1 MLAARPRNVVSVQDP
16 LQGSLRDLTGL
27 ASGGSGC
34 LAAYWMVSPEND
46 GSVSALIERVRSS
59 ISDRYVVEREIGQG
73 GMATVYLARDMEHD
87 RQVAVK
93 VLSTDVSVV
102 LGAERFRREIA
113 VTTALVHPHILPILD
128 SGEAGNSLYYVM
140 PYVEGESL
148 RARLDRERSLSI
160 DDAIRI
166 TCEIGDALEYAHQ
179 NGIVHRD
186 IKPENILLD
195 GDRAVLADFGIAHAM
210 AQVGEKRLTQTGL
223 SLGTPTYMSP
233 EQASAE
239 RVLDGRSDVYSLA
252 CVAYEMIGG
261 QPPFTGPTA
270 QAVIARHMLESV
282 PSLTIIRSTVPPQ
295 IERILMKALSKVPAD
310 RYLTSGEFIGALQ
323 HPETQTFRALQP
335 ARLQR
340 DAMPLW
346 QRIALGALAVAVV
359 AAGGFAAWR
368 STHRA
373 GGVGAPSGPDPRKIA
388 VLYFGDESDGHKLGY
403 LASGLTEGLI
413 DRLSAIPELQVTSKN
428 GSALFANKDV
438 PRDSIARALS
448 VGTLVDGS
456 VEQHGDKISVSVR
469 LKDATGTDFQRATF
483 EAAASNPLALR
494 DTLAERVARFLRQR
508 LGQEINLREERAGT
522 TNPQAWALLQ
532 QAKLAMRS
540 ADSAAS
546 SNDTTG
552 MLHDYAQADTTL
564 VRAVAID
571 PSWAQLPTLRGRID
585 YRASRFF
592 GRDQLRANQWI
603 DKGLANVEAAIQIA
617 PKDPDALELRGTLHY
632 WRWLLAIEP
641 DPVKA
646 KALLDDSRKD
656 LETATEISPNRPTAW
671 SVLSHLYYQY
681 NDVVNAKLAARR
693 AYEEDAYLSD
703 ADRIVWRLFISSFDL
718 EQFPDAIHWCDVGTA
733 RFPTNPLLAQ
743 CNLLMMGTTAV
754 KPDIPRAWRLAD
766 SLVKVSPP
774 GERPLA
780 RLNGQ
785 ALVAAA
791 LARAGLADSAEHV
804 LAKLDD
810 PSDIDPTKDVT
821 ETKAFVWTLLGKKDK
836 AISALALYLSAN
848 PARAIGFDDEHNW
861 QWRSIHD
868 DPRFQALVV
877 KSQK

>member
-1 MLAARPRNVVSVQDP
+1 
-16 LQGSLRDLTGL
+16 
-27 ASGGSGC
+27 
-34 LAAYWMVSPEND
+34 
-46 GSVSALIERVRSS
+46 
-59 ISDRYVVEREIGQG
+59 
-73 GMATVYLARDMEHD
+73 MATVYLARDVEHD

-102 LGAERFRREIA
+102 LGAERFRREIQ

-128 SGEAGNSLYYVM
+128 SGQAGNSLYYVM

-160 DDAIRI
+160 EDSIRI

-210 AQVGEKRLTQTGL
+210 AQVGEQRLTQTGL

-270 QAVIARHMLESV
+270 QAVIARHMLDSV
-282 PSLTIIRSTVPPQ
+282 PSLTIIRNTVPPQ

-310 RYLTSGEFIGALQ
+310 RYLTSGEFVGALQ
-323 HPETQTFRALQP
+323 HPETQTFRVVQP
-335 ARLQR
+335 AQFESR
-340 DAMPLW
+340 AMPLW
-346 QRIALGALAVAVV
+346 KRVALGVAAVAVV
-359 AAGGFAAWR
+359 AAAGYGVWR
-368 STHRA
+368 ATHRA
-373 GGVGAPSGPDPRKIA
+373 GGVGAPSGPDPRRIA

-494 DTLAERVARFLRQR
+494 DTLAERVTRFLRQR
-508 LGQEINLREERAGT
+508 LGQEISLRAERAGA
-522 TNPQAWALLQ
+522 TNPQAWSLLQ
-532 QAKLAMRS
+532 QAKLQLRS
-540 ADSAAS
+540 GDSAAA
-546 SNDTTG
+546 SNDTAG
-552 MLHDYAQADTTL
+552 ILRDYAQADSTL
-564 VRAVAID
+564 VRATAID
-571 PSWAQLPTLRGRID
+571 PGWTQLPTMRGQID

-592 GRDQLRANQWI
+592 GSDQLRANQWI
-603 DKGLANVEAAIQIA
+603 ERGLARVAEAIQIA

-641 DPVKA
+641 DPAKA

-656 LETATEISPNRPTAW
+656 LENATAISPNRPTAW

-703 ADRIVWRLFISSFDL
+703 ADRIVWRLFTSSFDL

-733 RFPTNPLLAQ
+733 RFPGNALLAQ

-766 SLVKVSPP
+766 SLVKVSQPAN
-774 GERPLA
+774 RPLA
-780 RLNGQ
+780 KLNAQ

-791 LARAGLADSAEHV
+791 LARAGLADSAENV

-836 AISALALYLSAN
+836 AISALALYLTAN
-848 PARAIGFDDEHNW
+848 PARAVGFDDEHNW

-877 KSQK
+877 RPRQ

>member
-1 MLAARPRNVVSVQDP
+1 
-16 LQGSLRDLTGL
+16 
-27 ASGGSGC
+27 
-34 LAAYWMVSPEND
+34 
-46 GSVSALIERVRSS
+46 
-59 ISDRYVVEREIGQG
+59 
-73 GMATVYLARDMEHD
+73 MATVYLARDVKHD
-87 RQVAVK
+87 REVAIK
-93 VLSTDVSVV
+93 VLSTDVSIV
-102 LGAERFRREIA
+102 LGAERFKREIQ
-113 VTTALVHPHILPILD
+113 VTTALKHPHILPILD
-128 SGEAGNSLYYVM
+128 SGQAGNSLYYVM
-140 PYVEGESL
+140 PFVPGESL

-160 DDAIRI
+160 DDSIRI
-166 TCEIGDALEYAHQ
+166 ACEIGEALAYAHQ

-210 AQVGEKRLTQTGL
+210 AQVGEQRLTQTGI

-282 PSLTIIRSTVPPQ
+282 PSLTIIRNTVPPQ
-295 IERILMKALSKVPAD
+295 IERILVKALSKVPAD
-310 RYLTSGEFIGALQ
+310 RYLTSGEFVAALQ
-323 HPETQTFRALQP
+323 HPETQTFRAVHA
-335 ARLQR
+335 ARPDSR
-340 DAMPLW
+340 GMSPW
-346 QRIALGALAVAVV
+346 KRIALAAAAIAVV
-359 AAGGFAAWR
+359 GGAGYGVWR
-368 STHRA
+368 SRQAA
-373 GGVGAPSGPDPRKIA
+373 GGVGAVSGPDPRRIA
-388 VLYFGDESDGHKLGY
+388 VLYFADESDGHKLGY
-403 LASGLTEGLI
+403 IASGLTEGLI

-438 PRDSIARALS
+438 AGDSIARALA

-456 VEQHGDKISVSVR
+456 VEQHGDKISVSIR

-483 EAAASNPLALR
+483 DAAAANPLALR
-494 DTLAERVARFLRQR
+494 DTLAEHVTRFLRQR
-508 LGQEINLREERAGT
+508 LGQEISLRDERAGA
-522 TNPQAWALLQ
+522 TNPQAWSLLQ
-532 QAKLAMRS
+532 QAKLQMRS
-540 ADSAAS
+540 GDSAATL
-546 SNDTTG
+546 NDTTS
-552 MLHDYAQADTTL
+552 MLHDYAHADSTL
-564 VRAVAID
+564 IHAVAID
-571 PSWAQLPTLRGRID
+571 PGWAQLPTLRGRIN

-603 DKGLANVEAAIQIA
+603 DKGLTQASQAIQIA

-656 LETATEISPNRPTAW
+656 LESATEISPNRPTAW

-703 ADRIVWRLFISSFDL
+703 ADRIVWRLFISSYDL
-718 EQFPDAIHWCDVGTA
+718 EQFPDAIHWCDVGTI
-733 RFPTNPLLAQ
+733 RFPTNALLAQ

-754 KPDIPRAWRLAD
+754 KPDIRRAWRLAD
-766 SLVKVSPP
+766 SLVNVSQPSD
-774 GERPLA
+774 RPLA
-780 RLNGQ
+780 TLNGK
-785 ALVAAA
+785 ALVAVA

-821 ETKAFVWTLLGKKDK
+821 ETKAFAWTLLGKKDK

-861 QWRSIHD
+861 QWRSVHD

-877 KSQK
+877 KPRK